1 MTQGHDKTP
10 NINDEHA
17 IRLAKLLEL
26 KGLGVNPYPAQS
38 KRTHTISEALAATTD
53 EEVFIVGRVMTKRDM
68 GKLMFCHIQ
77 DEFGKMQIA
86 FKKDEIDVDLYKQFS
101 KKIDIGDIVQ
111 IHGKRF
117 QTHKGEESVLVLA
130 WQLLAKS
137 LLPLPDKFHGMQN
150 EELRYRKRY
159 LDFLCNPEQKEKILA
174 RSRVLRSMRNF
185 LDNKG
190 FVEVETPMLET
201 VASGTMA
208 RPFETYINDYGMPVF
223 LRIAGGELWLKRL
236 MVGGFEKVYD
246 MGRVFRNEG
255 VDYSHNP
262 EFTML
267 EYYWAYADVTDNI
280 LLHQEM
286 IPCILQ
292 EAVGSLKIENEGHTL
307 DFTPPYPVKTFR
319 ELVKKYSDID
329 INDFDDVGDLLAIIK
344 EKGYAVE
351 ETTNRGKLLDSLYK
365 QSARPKIIQP
375 TFVTEYPVELKPL
388 AKRTKDPRYAE
399 MFQLVVKGCELSNSY
414 TELNDPLDQR
424 ERFEEQA
431 RIKEGGEEEDVMLP
445 DEDFVIAMEH
455 GMPPSTGTGIGID
468 RFVAL
473 ITGSHTVR
481 EVVAFPLV
489 KPVGSSQ
496 EEE

>member
-1 MTQGHDKTP
+1 
-10 NINDEHA
+10 
-17 IRLAKLLEL
+17 
-26 KGLGVNPYPAQS
+26 
-38 KRTHTISEALAATTD
+38 
-53 EEVFIVGRVMTKRDM
+53 MTKRDM

-77 DEFGKMQIA
+77 DEFGKIQIA
-86 FKKDEIDVDLYKQFS
+86 FKKDEIDSDLYTLFS

-111 IHGKRF
+111 IQGKRF
-117 QTHKGEESVLVLA
+117 QTHKVEESVLGLS
-130 WQLLAKS
+130 WKLLAKS
-137 LLPLPDKFHGMQN
+137 LLPLPDKFHGIQN

-159 LDFLCNPEQKEKILA
+159 LDFLVNSEQKEKIVV
-174 RSRVLRSMRNF
+174 RSKVLRSIRNF
-185 LDNKG
+185 LDSKG
-190 FVEVETPMLET
+190 FIEVETPILET
-201 VASGTMA
+201 LASGTMA
-208 RPFETYINDYGMPVF
+208 RPFETYINDYAMPVF
-223 LRIAGGELWLKRL
+223 LRITCGELWLKRL

-267 EYYWAYADVTDNI
+267 EYYWAYADLSDNI

-286 IPCILQ
+286 IPYILQ
-292 EAVGSLKIENEGHTL
+292 EAVGSLKIENEGHIL

-319 ELVKKYSDID
+319 ELVKEYSGID
-329 INDFDDVGDLLAIIK
+329 INHFADVSDLFTIIK
-344 EKGYAVE
+344 EKGYKVE
-351 ETTNRGKLLDSLYK
+351 ETANRGKLLDNLFK
-365 QSARPKIIQP
+365 QSARPQIIQP

-388 AKRTKDPRYAE
+388 AKRAKDPRYAE
-399 MFQLVVKGCELSNSY
+399 IFQLVVKGHEVSNSY
-414 TELNDPLDQR
+414 TELNDPIDQR
-424 ERFEEQA
+424 GRFEEQM
-431 RIKEGGEEEDVMLP
+431 RVKEEGKEEDVMLP
-445 DEDFVIAMEH
+445 DEDFVVSMEH

-489 KPVGSSQ
+489 KPVSNNQ

>member
-1 MTQGHDKTP
+1 
-10 NINDEHA
+10 
-17 IRLAKLLEL
+17 
-26 KGLGVNPYPAQS
+26 
-38 KRTHTISEALAATTD
+38 
-53 EEVFIVGRVMTKRDM
+53 
-68 GKLMFCHIQ
+68 
-77 DEFGKMQIA
+77 
-86 FKKDEIDVDLYKQFS
+86 
-101 KKIDIGDIVQ
+101 
-111 IHGKRF
+111 
-117 QTHKGEESVLVLA
+117 
-130 WQLLAKS
+130 
-137 LLPLPDKFHGMQN
+137 
-150 EELRYRKRY
+150 
-159 LDFLCNPEQKEKILA
+159 
-174 RSRVLRSMRNF
+174 
-185 LDNKG
+185 
-190 FVEVETPMLET
+190 
-201 VASGTMA
+201 
-208 RPFETYINDYGMPVF
+208 
-223 LRIAGGELWLKRL
+223 

-267 EYYWAYADVTDNI
+267 EYYWAYADITDNI

-286 IPCILQ
+286 IPHILQ
-292 EAVGSLKIENEGHTL
+292 EAVGSLHIENEGHML

-319 ELVKKYSDID
+319 ELVKKYSGID
-329 INDFDDVGDLLAIIK
+329 ISDFDDVSDLLAIMK
-344 EKGYAVE
+344 EKGYVAE
-351 ETTNRGKLLDSLYK
+351 ESTNRGKLLDSLYK

-388 AKRTKDPRYAE
+388 AKRAKDPRYAE
-399 MFQLVVKGCELSNSY
+399 MFQLVVKGYELSNSY

-445 DEDFVIAMEH
+445 DEDFVVAMEH

-489 KPVGSSQ
+489 KPVGGNQ
-496 EEE
+496 EE

>member
-1 MTQGHDKTP
+1 MTQDSSKIP
-10 NINDEHA
+10 NINDEHE
-17 IRLAKLLEL
+17 IRLAKLSEL
-26 KGLGVNPYPAQS
+26 KDLGVDPYPAQS
-38 KRTHTISEALAATTD
+38 KRTHTILEALAAIADQQVT
-53 EEVFIVGRVMTKRDM
+53 IVGRIMTKRDM

-77 DEFGKMQIA
+77 DEFGKIQIA
-86 FKKDEIDVDLYKQFS
+86 FKKDEIDPELYTLFS

-111 IHGKRF
+111 IQGKRF
-117 QTHKGEESVLVLA
+117 QTHKGEESVLGLS
-130 WQLLAKS
+130 WKLLAKS
-137 LLPLPDKFHGMQN
+137 LLPLPDKFHGIQN

-159 LDFLCNPEQKEKILA
+159 LDFLVNQEQKEKIIV
-174 RSRVLRSMRNF
+174 RSKVLRSIRNF
-185 LDNKG
+185 LDTKG
-190 FVEVETPMLET
+190 FIEVETPILET
-201 VASGTMA
+201 LASGTMA
-208 RPFETYINDYGMPVF
+208 RPFETFINDYDMPVF
-223 LRIAGGELWLKRL
+223 LRIACGELWLKRL

-267 EYYWAYADVTDNI
+267 EYYWAYADLSDNI

-286 IPCILQ
+286 IPYILQ
-292 EAVGSLKIENEGHTL
+292 EAVGSLKIENEGHLL

-319 ELVKKYSDID
+319 ELVKEYSGID
-329 INDFDDVGDLLAIIK
+329 INDFADTKDLFVIMK
-344 EKGYAVE
+344 EKGYVVE
-351 ETTNRGKLLDSLYK
+351 ESTNRGKLLDSLFK
-365 QSARPKIIQP
+365 QSARPQIIQP
-375 TFVTEYPVELKPL
+375 TFVTGYPVELKPL
-388 AKRTKDPRYAE
+388 AKRAKDPRYAE
-399 MFQLVVKGCELSNSY
+399 MFQLVVKGYELSNSY

-445 DEDFVIAMEH
+445 DEDFVVAMEH

-489 KPVGSSQ
+489 KPVNNNQ
-496 EEE
+496 DED

>member
-38 KRTHTISEALAATTD
+38 KRTHTISEALVATTD

-159 LDFLCNPEQKEKILA
+159 LDFLCNPEQKEKILV
-174 RSRVLRSMRNF
+174 RSKVLRSMRGF

-190 FVEVETPMLET
+190 FIEVETPMLET

-208 RPFETYINDYGMPVF
+208 RPFETYINDYGMSVF

-267 EYYWAYADVTDNI
+267 EYYWAYADVADNI

-286 IPCILQ
+286 IPHILQ
-292 EAVGSLKIENEGHTL
+292 EAVGSLHIENEGHML

-329 INDFDDVGDLLAIIK
+329 INDFDDVSDLLAIMK
-344 EKGYAVE
+344 EKGYVVE
-351 ETTNRGKLLDSLYK
+351 ESTNRGKLLDSLYK

-388 AKRTKDPRYAE
+388 AKRAKDPRYAE
-399 MFQLVVKGCELSNSY
+399 MFQLVVKGYELSNSY

-445 DEDFVIAMEH
+445 DEDFVVAMEH

-489 KPVGSSQ
+489 KPVGGNQ
-496 EEE
+496 EE